1 MKEEIS
7 NTIEQELKNIEI
19 NKNESINKEIENKV
33 EEHNKKIRII
43 KLLKEAKENGQLIDY
58 NDNMTLEELEEKA
71 REIVIT
77 D

>member
-7 NTIEQELKNIEI
+7 NTIEQELKNVEI
-19 NKNESINKEIENKV
+19 NQNELINKKIENKV